1 MNTREAALKILLSI
15 EKDSSYSDLIQKEIM
30 RDMDLRNRHFVS
42 ALVYSVLEHKL
53 TIDYI
58 IDGFLTK
65 RNKDKTVRV
74 ILRIGCAQILFM
86 DVPDSAAVN
95 ETVKLMNS
103 TGKKALKGFV
113 NAVLRKVCSVNQED
127 IRLPDESSEPDKYLS
142 VKYSY
147 PVWIVSMLKK
157 QYGEQCA
164 REILSYKRSD
174 RHGICVRVTSD
185 TCSIRSTVTGNAVYH
200 NNAVYIEGSDI
211 DNNPDYISGSI
222 TPQSEASMFCVE
234 AAGIIKGSSVLD
246 LCAAPGGKSAY
257 AYEFS
262 GTRIT
267 ACDIH
272 EHRLEVMRKNF
283 ERLGIEYE
291 AVQNDGCV
299 LNTDF
304 IDRFDYV
311 LVDAPCS
318 SLGLMYRKPEL
329 RYSKSIADLN
339 AIAAVQSSILDNAS
353 KYVRPGGILV
363 YSTCTVNKA
372 ENEYQIKAFLKEHS
386 NFSGSGFTDSTLKR
400 LAGKDE
406 FQIQLLPHIY
416 DTDGFYIARLVK
428 R

>member
-1 MNTREAALKILLSI
+1 MNTREAAFKILLSI
-15 EKDSSYSDLIQKEIM
+15 EKDNSYSDLIQKEIM
-30 RDMDLRNRHFVS
+30 RDMDLRDRHFVS
-42 ALVYSVLEHKL
+42 ALVYSVLEHKR

-58 IDGFLTK
+58 IDGLLTK
-65 RNKDKTVRV
+65 RNTDKTVRV
-74 ILRIGCAQILFM
+74 ILRIGCAQILYM

-103 TGKKALKGFV
+103 TGKKVLKGFV
-113 NAVLRKVCSVNQED
+113 NAVLRKVCNVSLED
-127 IRLPDESSEPDKYLS
+127 IRLPDESSDPDRYLS

-147 PVWIVSMLKK
+147 PEWIVRMLRD

-174 RHGICVRVTSD
+174 RHGICVRVISD
-185 TCSIRSTVTGNAVYH
+185 RGSVRSMITDDAVYH
-200 NNAVYIEGSDI
+200 KNAVYIEGSDI
-211 DNNPDYISGSI
+211 DNNPDYIEGLI

-234 AAGIIKGSSVLD
+234 AAGIISGGSVLD

-262 GTRIT
+262 GTKIT
-267 ACDIH
+267 ACDVH
-272 EHRLEVMRKNF
+272 EHRIELMRKNLQ
-283 ERLGIEYE
+283 RLGIEYE

-299 LNTDF
+299 LNPDF

-329 RYSKSIADLN
+329 RYSKSIADFD

-353 KYVRPGGILV
+353 KYVRRGGILV

-372 ENEYQIKAFLKEHS
+372 ENEYQIKAFLNEHS
-386 NFSGSGFTDSTLKR
+386 DFSGAGFTDSTLKR
-400 LAGKDE
+400 LAGKDDY
-406 FQIQLLPHIY
+406 QIQLLPNIN

>member
-1 MNTREAALKILLSI
+1 
-15 EKDSSYSDLIQKEIM
+15 M
-30 RDMDLRNRHFVS
+30 RDMDLRDRHFVS

-53 TIDYI
+53 TIDYV
-58 IDGFLTK
+58 IDGLLTK
-65 RNKDKTVRV
+65 RNTDKTVRV
-74 ILRIGCAQILFM
+74 ILRIGCAQILYM

-113 NAVLRKVCSVNQED
+113 NAVLRKVCNVSLED
-127 IRLPDESSEPDKYLS
+127 IRLPDESSEPDRYLS

-147 PVWIVSMLKK
+147 PEWIVRMLRD

-174 RHGICVRVTSD
+174 RHGILVRVISGRG
-185 TCSIRSTVTGNAVYH
+185 SVRSTVTDNAVYH
-200 NNAVYIEGSDI
+200 KNAVYIEGSDI
-211 DNNPDYISGSI
+211 DNNPDYIEGLI

-234 AAGIIKGSSVLD
+234 AAGITRGGSVLD

-262 GTRIT
+262 GTKIT
-267 ACDIH
+267 ACDVY
-272 EHRLEVMRKNF
+272 EHRIEVMRKNLQ
-283 ERLGIEYE
+283 RLRIEYE
-291 AVQNDGCV
+291 AVRNDGCV
-299 LNTDF
+299 LNPDF

-329 RYSKSIADLN
+329 RYSKSMADLD
-339 AIAAVQSSILDNAS
+339 AIAAVQSLILDNAS
-353 KYVRPGGILV
+353 KYVRPGGILI

-372 ENEYQIKAFLKEHS
+372 ENEYQIKDFLNEHS
-386 NFSGSGFTDSTLKR
+386 DFSGAGFTDSTLKR
-400 LAGKDE
+400 LAGKDD
-406 FQIQLLPHIY
+406 FQIQLLPNIN